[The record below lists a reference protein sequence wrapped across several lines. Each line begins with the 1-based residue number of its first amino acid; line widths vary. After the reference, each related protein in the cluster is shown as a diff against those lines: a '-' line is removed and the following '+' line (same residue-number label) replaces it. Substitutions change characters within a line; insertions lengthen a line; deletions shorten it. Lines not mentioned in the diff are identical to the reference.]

1 VQFIK
6 RYLIP
11 RLLQYLLVTILGI
24 TIIFAVPRLLP
35 SDPAER
41 MVATLQA
48 RSANLDPVAVEK
60 MVQTMREMYGLDQ
73 GVLRQY
79 LTFWQRLFSGDF
91 GPSLFVFPTP
101 VMQLIRQALPWT
113 AVLLLLTTLLG
124 WLIGNALGGL
134 AGFFPDAPVS
144 KLMDG
149 IVMLI
154 RPIPYYVFSL
164 MLLIVFAYLIP
175 VFPLGGGYTVG
186 TKLTLTWN
194 SLQDILKHAVLP
206 ALSLIVLGAAAS
218 FQTMRLIIRGITE
231 EDYVRYARIAA
242 VSERAIF
249 GQYALRN
256 AILPQITSLSLSLGG
271 IFGGAL
277 ITEMV
282 FGYPGLG
289 YLLFRAIINADYN
302 LLMGITTI
310 SIIAITT
317 SVLLVDLL
325 YPLFDPRIRLT

>member
-1 VQFIK
+1 
-6 RYLIP
+6 
-11 RLLQYLLVTILGI
+11 
-24 TIIFAVPRLLP
+24 
-35 SDPAER
+35 
-41 MVATLQA
+41 
-48 RSANLDPVAVEK
+48 
-60 MVQTMREMYGLDQ
+60 
-73 GVLRQY
+73 
-79 LTFWQRLFSGDF
+79 
-91 GPSLFVFPTP
+91 
-101 VMQLIRQALPWT
+101 
-113 AVLLLLTTLLG
+113 
-124 WLIGNALGGL
+124 
-134 AGFFPDAPVS
+134 
-144 KLMDG
+144 
-149 IVMLI
+149 
-154 RPIPYYVFSL
+154 
-164 MLLIVFAYLIP
+164 

-206 ALSLIVLGAAAS
+206 ALSLIILGAAAS